1 MPTSIQIQIAG
12 QTFHAELNESETAQ
26 QVLAALPLTA
36 QVTRWGD
43 EFYFAIPVHLP
54 EAADAQAEVEI
65 GDLAYWPP
73 GNAFCI
79 FFGPTPVSHG
89 REPRAYSP
97 VNRFGRLCS
106 DSSRLSTI
114 ANGATIRVSR

>member
-12 QTFHAELNESETAQ
+12 QNFQAELNDSETAQ

-36 QVTRWGD
+36 KATRWGD
-43 EFYFAIPVHLP
+43 EFYFAIPVHQP
-54 EAADAQAEVEI
+54 EAADAQAEVEV

-79 FFGPTPVSHG
+79 FFGPTPVSRG
-89 REPRAYSP
+89 NEPRAYSP
-97 VNRFGRLCS
+97 VNRFGRLLGEIS
-106 DSSRLSTI
+106 ALHTI
-114 ANGATIRVSR
+114 ANGSTIRVSR